1 MGAPQAG
8 IDRRRLL
15 KLGGLAVGSVALG
28 PTLAAC
34 SDNGS
39 GGSGALSFQGWDYEP
54 QAVQKNLRS
63 FTDQTGVKVDF
74 TSITGSQY
82 VQKSIAQFT
91 AGTEPDALYVY
102 DDSMA
107 GWADAGYLQP
117 IDGLPGVDQVYDA
130 IYPGNAA
137 AMTHNGKRYC
147 LPYYTDCAA
156 LMYNAELLKK
166 GGFNA
171 PPRTLEE
178 LTDQAVKLRE
188 KGILKYSIG
197 FAAQLSDS
205 YWGWFWALL
214 YASGGKMFDDQLQ
227 PVMDSTDPVPRGI
240 FAWLDDGVRVSKI
253 IDPASVQMGPTP
265 VDEAL
270 SSGQY
275 AFTFATRYGA
285 RVYNDP
291 AKSKIAGKMKI
302 ALVPSLD
309 GPSQGTVSTTRMYGL
324 SAKTDAK
331 DDAIKLLTYLGGFD
345 DKGVPV
351 TAKSWFLNYG
361 LGFAF
366 KKLATDQ
373 QVVAEI
379 KRWGDP
385 VVYGQLSELA
395 KARNVVAKA
404 WYSEFETELQKAL
417 QRTLTS
423 QIDPDTAVK
432 TLGAKAR
439 ELAKKYG

>member
-1 MGAPQAG
+1 MAAPQ

-15 KLGGLAVGSVALG
+15 RLGGLTIGSAALWPALTG
-28 PTLAAC
+28 C
-34 SDNGS
+34 GNSGS
-39 GGSGALSFQGWDYEP
+39 KGAGTLSFQGWDYEP
-54 QAVQKNLRS
+54 QAVQKNLQR
-63 FTDQTGVKVDF
+63 FIDNGGPKVDF
-74 TSITGSQY
+74 SSITGSQY

-156 LMYNAELLKK
+156 LMYNAEILAK
-166 GGFNA
+166 GGFKA

-178 LTDQAVKLRE
+178 LTDQAKTLRD

-197 FAAQLSDS
+197 FSAQLSDS

-214 YASGGKMFDDQLQ
+214 YASGGTMFDDQLQ

-240 FAWLDDGVRVSKI
+240 LAWLDDGVRVSKI
-253 IDPASVQMGPTP
+253 IDPASVQLGPTP

-291 AKSKIAGKMKI
+291 AKSKIAGKMKM
-302 ALVPSLD
+302 ALVPTLD
-309 GPSQGTVSTTRMYGL
+309 GPSKGTVSTTRMYGL

-331 DDAIKLLTYLGGFD
+331 DDAVKLLNYVGGFD
-345 DKGVPV
+345 TGGKPY
-351 TAKSWFLNYG
+351 TAKFWFMNYG

-366 KKLATDQ
+366 KDLAKDPE
-373 QVVAEI
+373 VVAEI

-385 VVYGQLSELA
+385 AVYAQLSELA
-395 KARNVVAKA
+395 KARNVVAKP
-404 WYSEFETELQKAL
+404 WYSEFETELQKAI
-417 QRTLTS
+417 QRILTS
-423 QIDPDTAVK
+423 QTDPDGAVK
-432 TLGAKAR
+432 GLATKAR
-439 ELAKKYG
+439 ELAKKYE

>member
-1 MGAPQAG
+1 MSAPRTS
-8 IDRRRLL
+8 RRRLL
-15 KLGGLAVGSVALG
+15 QLGGLAIGSAALG
-28 PTLAAC
+28 PALAGC
-34 SDNGS
+34 SGDGTAQ
-39 GGSGALSFQGWDYEP
+39 GGSLAFQGWDYEP
-54 QAVQKNLRS
+54 QTVQKNLKR
-63 FTDQTGVKVDF
+63 FTEKTGVKVDF

-117 IDGLPGVDQVYDA
+117 IDGLPEVTEVYDA

-137 AMTHNGKRYC
+137 AMTHDGKRYC

-178 LTDQAVKLRE
+178 LTDQAITLRE

-214 YASGGKMFDDQLQ
+214 YASGGKMFDDNLE
-227 PVMDSTDPVPRGI
+227 PVMDTTDPVPRGL
-240 FAWLDDGVRVSKI
+240 FTWLDDAVRVSKI

-275 AFTFATRYGA
+275 VFTFATRYGA

-291 AKSKIAGKMKI
+291 VKSKIAGKMKM

-309 GPSQGTVSTTRMYGL
+309 GPSKGTVSTTRMYGL
-324 SAKTDAK
+324 SAKADAK
-331 DDAIKLLTYLGGFD
+331 DDAVKLLTYLGGFD
-345 DKGVPV
+345 DTGQPA

-366 KKLATDQ
+366 KKLATDT

-395 KARNVVAKA
+395 KARNVVAKP
-404 WYSEFETELQKAL
+404 WYSEFEAELQKAI
-417 QRTLTS
+417 QRILSS
-423 QIDPDTAVK
+423 QITPDAAVK
-432 TLGAKAR
+432 TLGTKSR